1 MVERGSRREVQG
13 VMEDIWVVFIDRLAV
28 RDASTRVTM
37 WMWSTS
43 VRNEK
48 ESNPRIRNTCII

>member
-1 MVERGSRREVQG
+1 MVERGERRELQG

-43 VRNEK
+43 LYAIGWRVVLGYG
-48 ESNPRIRNTCII
+48 TLV